1 MVIHNVYKLKMHY
14 NNIGIIIMNLCFFYQ
29 FHIYPNNLIHPSIS
43 IRAINFSIFDNYWY
57 VLSFYIKSF
66 YIPAFGKKGNKYKNQ
81 SWLNYSLSD
90 DKHHRSTI
98 ARPIWSSAAVGSEG
112 RGTFNN
118 VKRRTDQ
125 TKKASLVIFDKDGTL
140 IDFQSLWTPWTKK
153 LVARYLCS
161 YFNSKLTHSNLVLST
176 FWRQLCIFR
185 SPSLK
190 I

>member
-1 MVIHNVYKLKMHY
+1 
-14 NNIGIIIMNLCFFYQ
+14 MNLCFFYQ
-29 FHIYPNNLIHPSIS
+29 FHIYLNNLLYPSIS
-43 IRAINFSIFDNYWY
+43 IRAINFSIFDNYQY
-57 VLSFYIKSF
+57 VLTFYIKIF
-66 YIPAFGKKGNKYKNQ
+66 YIHVPAFGKKGNKYKNQ
-81 SWLNYSLSD
+81 SRLNYYFSD
-90 DKHHRSTI
+90 DKHQSSTT

-161 YFNSKLTHSNLVLST
+161 YFNPKLTHSNLVLST